1 MLVRLGVVACL
12 FWLHFAYATTLKIIN
27 IVPFGS
33 SSVKILFNQEVKK
46 FKEVSLKNF
55 KSYLELEAILTIPKK
70 HYQFSKQSSI
80 TIAQFSPKLAR
91 VVISH
96 APKMTYEVKIL
107 KDKLYVSIVE
117 KKPLVRHQMAPK
129 PPKHH
134 ALKHPTPKP
143 APKSIKKEAKEKT
156 PIKHAHSKHAHSP
169 LNERSA
175 KKEIPKKEIPKKE
188 ILKKEILKK
197 EILKK
202 EIPKKEI
209 LKKEIPKKEILK
221 KEIPKKEIPKKE
233 ILKKEI
239 LKKEILK
246 KEILKKEIPKKE
258 ILKKEIPK
266 KEILKKEIPKK
277 EIPKK
282 EILKK
287 EIPKKEILK
296 KEILKKE
303 ILKKEIPKKEIL
315 KKEIPKKEAEN
326 ESKNQV
332 FIAEKNDTFIKTKR
346 KKHKKI
352 VLDAGHGGKDC
363 GAMSANLVCEKDIV
377 LEVVKFLHKELKKR
391 GYSVLLTRD
400 KDIYIDLVGRTE
412 LANRKSADLFI
423 SVHANSIPKHST
435 SNAHGIETYFLSTAR
450 SERARKV
457 AEQENKDDVN
467 LMDYFS
473 KSLLLNSLNTQR
485 LIVSNKLAIDVQY
498 GMLQSIRKN
507 YPDVVDG
514 GVREGPFWVL
524 AGALMPSILIEIGY
538 NSHAIESKRIQ
549 SKPYQKILAKGIA
562 DGIDSFFSKND

>member
-27 IVPFGS
+27 IVSFGS
-33 SSVKILFNQEVKK
+33 SSVKISFNQEIKK

-107 KDKLYVSIVE
+107 KDKLYVSIME
-117 KKPLVRHQMAPK
+117 KKPLSRHQMAPK

-143 APKSIKKEAKEKT
+143 TPKSIKKEAKEAKEKT
-156 PIKHAHSKHAHSP
+156 PTKHAHSKHAHPP

-175 KKEIPKKEIPKKE
+175 KKEIPKKE
-188 ILKKEILKK
+188 
-197 EILKK
+197 
-202 EIPKKEI
+202 
-209 LKKEIPKKEILK
+209 
-221 KEIPKKEIPKKE
+221 
-233 ILKKEI
+233 
-239 LKKEILK
+239 
-246 KEILKKEIPKKE
+246 
-258 ILKKEIPK
+258 
-266 KEILKKEIPKK
+266 
-277 EIPKK
+277 
-282 EILKK
+282 
-287 EIPKKEILK
+287 
-296 KEILKKE
+296 
-303 ILKKEIPKKEIL
+303 
-315 KKEIPKKEAEN
+315 AEN
-326 ESKNQV
+326 EDKNQV
-332 FIAEKNDTFIKTKR
+332 FIAEKNDTFIKNKR

-423 SVHANSIPKHST
+423 SVHANSIPKRST

>member
-12 FWLHFAYATTLKIIN
+12 LWLHFAYATTLKITN

-46 FKEVSLKNF
+46 FKEVPLKNF

-70 HYQFSKQSSI
+70 HYQFSKQSFI
-80 TIAQFSPKLAR
+80 TIAQFSPKLVR
-91 VVISH
+91 VVIGY
-96 APKMTYEVKIL
+96 APKMTYEIKIL
-107 KDKLYVSIVE
+107 KNKLYVSIVE
-117 KKPLVRHQMAPK
+117 KKPLIRHQMALK

-134 ALKHPTPKP
+134 APKHQTPKP
-143 APKSIKKEAKEKT
+143 APKPIKKEAKEKT

-175 KKEIPKKEIPKKE
+175 KKEI
-188 ILKKEILKK
+188 
-197 EILKK
+197 
-202 EIPKKEI
+202 
-209 LKKEIPKKEILK
+209 
-221 KEIPKKEIPKKE
+221 
-233 ILKKEI
+233 
-239 LKKEILK
+239 
-246 KEILKKEIPKKE
+246 
-258 ILKKEIPK
+258 
-266 KEILKKEIPKK
+266 
-277 EIPKK
+277 
-282 EILKK
+282 LKK

-296 KEILKKE
+296 KEIL
-303 ILKKEIPKKEIL
+303 
-315 KKEIPKKEAEN
+315 KKEAEN

-400 KDIYIDLVGRTE
+400 KDIYIDLVARTE
-412 LANRKSADLFI
+412 LANKKSADLFI

-473 KSLLLNSLNTQR
+473 KSLFLNSLNTQR

-498 GMLQSIRKN
+498 GMLQSVRKN

>member
-12 FWLHFAYATTLKIIN
+12 FWLHFACATTLKITN

-33 SSVKILFNQEVKK
+33 SSVKMVFNQEIKK
-46 FKEVSLKNF
+46 FKEVPLKNF
-55 KSYLELEAILTIPKK
+55 KSYLELEAVLTIPKK
-70 HYQFSKQSSI
+70 HYQFSKQSFI
-80 TIAQFSPKLAR
+80 TIAQFSPKLVR
-91 VVISH
+91 MVIGY
-96 APKMTYEVKIL
+96 APKMTYEIKIL

-117 KKPLVRHQMAPK
+117 KKSLIRHQMAPK

-134 ALKHPTPKP
+134 ALKHPTPKHT
-143 APKSIKKEAKEKT
+143 PKSIKKEAKEAKEKT
-156 PIKHAHSKHAHSP
+156 PIKHARSKHAHSP

-175 KKEIPKKEIPKKE
+175 
-188 ILKKEILKK
+188 
-197 EILKK
+197 
-202 EIPKKEI
+202 
-209 LKKEIPKKEILK
+209 
-221 KEIPKKEIPKKE
+221 
-233 ILKKEI
+233 
-239 LKKEILK
+239 
-246 KEILKKEIPKKE
+246 
-258 ILKKEIPK
+258 
-266 KEILKKEIPKK
+266 
-277 EIPKK
+277 
-282 EILKK
+282 
-287 EIPKKEILK
+287 
-296 KEILKKE
+296 
-303 ILKKEIPKKEIL
+303 

-400 KDIYIDLVGRTE
+400 KDIYIDLVARTE

-498 GMLQSIRKN
+498 GMLQSVRKN

>member
-1 MLVRLGVVACL
+1 M
-12 FWLHFAYATTLKIIN
+12 HFAYATTLKIIN

-33 SSVKILFNQEVKK
+33 SSVKISFNQEIKK

-70 HYQFSKQSSI
+70 HYQFSKQSFI

-91 VVISH
+91 VVVGY
-96 APKMTYEVKIL
+96 APKMTYEIKIL

-117 KKPLVRHQMAPK
+117 KKPLIRHQMAPK

-143 APKSIKKEAKEKT
+143 TPKSIKKEAKEVKEKT
-156 PIKHAHSKHAHSP
+156 PTKHARSKHAHSQ

-175 KKEIPKKEIPKKE
+175 
-188 ILKKEILKK
+188 
-197 EILKK
+197 
-202 EIPKKEI
+202 
-209 LKKEIPKKEILK
+209 
-221 KEIPKKEIPKKE
+221 
-233 ILKKEI
+233 
-239 LKKEILK
+239 
-246 KEILKKEIPKKE
+246 
-258 ILKKEIPK
+258 
-266 KEILKKEIPKK
+266 
-277 EIPKK
+277 
-282 EILKK
+282 
-287 EIPKKEILK
+287 
-296 KEILKKE
+296 
-303 ILKKEIPKKEIL
+303 

-332 FIAEKNDTFIKTKR
+332 LIAEKNDASIKTKR

-400 KDIYIDLVGRTE
+400 KDIYIDLVARTE
-412 LANRKSADLFI
+412 LANKKSADLFI
-423 SVHANSIPKHST
+423 SVHANSIPKRST

-473 KSLLLNSLNTQR
+473 RSLLLNSLNTQR
-485 LIVSNKLAIDVQY
+485 LIISNKLAIDVQY

>member
-55 KSYLELEAILTIPKK
+55 KSYLELEAVLTIPKK
-70 HYQFSKQSSI
+70 HYQFSKQSFI

-91 VVISH
+91 VVIGY
-96 APKMTYEVKIL
+96 APKMTYEIKVL

-117 KKPLVRHQMAPK
+117 KKPLIRHQIALK
-129 PPKHH
+129 PTKHH
-134 ALKHPTPKP
+134 APKHTTPKP
-143 APKSIKKEAKEKT
+143 TPKSIKKEAKKSKDTKEKT
-156 PIKHAHSKHAHSP
+156 PIKHAHSKHVHSP

-175 KKEIPKKEIPKKE
+175 KKEIPKKE
-188 ILKKEILKK
+188 
-197 EILKK
+197 
-202 EIPKKEI
+202 
-209 LKKEIPKKEILK
+209 
-221 KEIPKKEIPKKE
+221 
-233 ILKKEI
+233 
-239 LKKEILK
+239 
-246 KEILKKEIPKKE
+246 
-258 ILKKEIPK
+258 
-266 KEILKKEIPKK
+266 
-277 EIPKK
+277 
-282 EILKK
+282 
-287 EIPKKEILK
+287 
-296 KEILKKE
+296 
-303 ILKKEIPKKEIL
+303 
-315 KKEIPKKEAEN
+315 AEN
-326 ESKNQV
+326 DNKNPI
-332 FIAEKNDTFIKTKR
+332 FIIEKNDTFIKTKR

-412 LANRKSADLFI
+412 LANKKGADLFI
-423 SVHANSIPKHST
+423 SVHANSIPKRST

-473 KSLLLNSLNTQR
+473 KSLFLNSLNTQR

-498 GMLQSIRKN
+498 GMLQSVRKN

>member
-1 MLVRLGVVACL
+1 M
-12 FWLHFAYATTLKIIN
+12 HFAYATTLKITN

-33 SSVKILFNQEVKK
+33 SSVKIVFNQEVKK
-46 FKEVSLKNF
+46 FKEVPLKNF
-55 KSYLELEAILTIPKK
+55 KSYLELEAVLTIPKK
-70 HYQFSKQSSI
+70 HYQFSKQSFI

-91 VVISH
+91 VVIGY
-96 APKMTYEVKIL
+96 APKMTYEIKIL
-107 KDKLYVSIVE
+107 KDKLYISIVE
-117 KKPLVRHQMAPK
+117 KKPLVRHQMVLK

-143 APKSIKKEAKEKT
+143 TPKPIKKEAKKSKETKEKT
-156 PIKHAHSKHAHSP
+156 LIKHAHSKHAHSP

-175 KKEIPKKEIPKKE
+175 
-188 ILKKEILKK
+188 
-197 EILKK
+197 
-202 EIPKKEI
+202 
-209 LKKEIPKKEILK
+209 
-221 KEIPKKEIPKKE
+221 
-233 ILKKEI
+233 
-239 LKKEILK
+239 
-246 KEILKKEIPKKE
+246 
-258 ILKKEIPK
+258 
-266 KEILKKEIPKK
+266 
-277 EIPKK
+277 
-282 EILKK
+282 
-287 EIPKKEILK
+287 
-296 KEILKKE
+296 
-303 ILKKEIPKKEIL
+303 

-400 KDIYIDLVGRTE
+400 KDIYIDLVARTE
-412 LANRKSADLFI
+412 LANKKSADLFI

-473 KSLLLNSLNTQR
+473 KSLFLNSLNTQR

-498 GMLQSIRKN
+498 GMLQSVRKN

>member
-12 FWLHFAYATTLKIIN
+12 LWLHFACATTLKIIN
-27 IVPFGS
+27 VVPFGS
-33 SSVKILFNQEVKK
+33 SSVKISFNQEIKK

-70 HYQFSKQSSI
+70 HYQFSKQSFI
-80 TIAQFSPKLAR
+80 TIVQFSPKLAR
-91 VVISH
+91 VVIGY

-117 KKPLVRHQMAPK
+117 KKPLTRHQMTPK

-143 APKSIKKEAKEKT
+143 IKKEAKKSQETKEKT
-156 PIKHAHSKHAHSP
+156 PTKHARSKHAHSP

-175 KKEIPKKEIPKKE
+175 
-188 ILKKEILKK
+188 
-197 EILKK
+197 
-202 EIPKKEI
+202 
-209 LKKEIPKKEILK
+209 
-221 KEIPKKEIPKKE
+221 KKE

-246 KEILKKEIPKKE
+246 KEILKKEI
-258 ILKKEIPK
+258 L
-266 KEILKKEIPKK
+266 
-277 EIPKK
+277 
-282 EILKK
+282 
-287 EIPKKEILK
+287 
-296 KEILKKE
+296 
-303 ILKKEIPKKEIL
+303 
-315 KKEIPKKEAEN
+315 KKEAEN
-326 ESKNQV
+326 EGKNQV
-332 FIAEKNDTFIKTKR
+332 FITEKNDAFIKTKH

-400 KDIYIDLVGRTE
+400 KDIYIDLVARTE

-473 KSLLLNSLNTQR
+473 KSLFLNSLNTQR
-485 LIVSNKLAIDVQY
+485 LIISNKLAIDVQY
-498 GMLQSIRKN
+498 GMLQSVRKN

>member
-1 MLVRLGVVACL
+1 M
-12 FWLHFAYATTLKIIN
+12 HFAYATTLKIIN

-33 SSVKILFNQEVKK
+33 SSVKISFNQEIKK

-80 TIAQFSPKLAR
+80 TIVQFSPKLVR

-117 KKPLVRHQMAPK
+117 KNPLTRHQMAPK

-143 APKSIKKEAKEKT
+143 APKSIKKEAKEIKEKT
-156 PIKHAHSKHAHSP
+156 LTKHAHSKHTHSQ

-175 KKEIPKKEIPKKE
+175 KKEIPKKE
-188 ILKKEILKK
+188 
-197 EILKK
+197 
-202 EIPKKEI
+202 
-209 LKKEIPKKEILK
+209 
-221 KEIPKKEIPKKE
+221 
-233 ILKKEI
+233 
-239 LKKEILK
+239 
-246 KEILKKEIPKKE
+246 
-258 ILKKEIPK
+258 
-266 KEILKKEIPKK
+266 
-277 EIPKK
+277 
-282 EILKK
+282 
-287 EIPKKEILK
+287 
-296 KEILKKE
+296 
-303 ILKKEIPKKEIL
+303 
-315 KKEIPKKEAEN
+315 AEN
-326 ESKNQV
+326 EGKNQV

-400 KDIYIDLVGRTE
+400 KDIYIDLVARTE
-412 LANRKSADLFI
+412 LANKKSADLFI
-423 SVHANSIPKHST
+423 SVHANSVPKRST

-457 AEQENKDDVN
+457 AEQENKDNVN

>member
-1 MLVRLGVVACL
+1 MLVRLGVIACL

-33 SSVKILFNQEVKK
+33 SSVKISFNQEIKK

-80 TIAQFSPKLAR
+80 TIVQFSPKLAR

-117 KKPLVRHQMAPK
+117 KKPLSRHQMAPK
-129 PPKHH
+129 PPKHRT
-134 ALKHPTPKP
+134 LKHPTPKP

-156 PIKHAHSKHAHSP
+156 PTKHVHSKHTHSQ

-188 ILKKEILKK
+188 I
-197 EILKK
+197 
-202 EIPKKEI
+202 P
-209 LKKEIPKKEILK
+209 K

-233 ILKKEI
+233 I
-239 LKKEILK
+239 
-246 KEILKKEIPKKE
+246 P
-258 ILKKEIPK
+258 
-266 KEILKKEIPKK
+266 
-277 EIPKK
+277 
-282 EILKK
+282 
-287 EIPKKEILK
+287 
-296 KEILKKE
+296 
-303 ILKKEIPKKEIL
+303 

-332 FIAEKNDTFIKTKR
+332 FIAEKNDTFIKNKH

-400 KDIYIDLVGRTE
+400 KDIYIDLVARTE
-412 LANRKSADLFI
+412 LANKKSADLFI
-423 SVHANSIPKHST
+423 SVHANSIPKRST

-457 AEQENKDDVN
+457 AEQENKDNVN

-538 NSHAIESKRIQ
+538 NSHVIESKRIQ

>member
-33 SSVKILFNQEVKK
+33 SSVKMVFNQEVKK
-46 FKEVSLKNF
+46 FKEVPLKNF

-96 APKMTYEVKIL
+96 APKMTYEIKIL
-107 KDKLYVSIVE
+107 KDKLYVSVVE
-117 KKPLVRHQMAPK
+117 KKPLVRHQRAPK

-143 APKSIKKEAKEKT
+143 APKSIKKETKETKEKT
-156 PIKHAHSKHAHSP
+156 PIKHAHSKHAHFP

-175 KKEIPKKEIPKKE
+175 
-188 ILKKEILKK
+188 
-197 EILKK
+197 
-202 EIPKKEI
+202 
-209 LKKEIPKKEILK
+209 
-221 KEIPKKEIPKKE
+221 KKEIPKKE

-246 KEILKKEIPKKE
+246 KEILKKEI
-258 ILKKEIPK
+258 
-266 KEILKKEIPKK
+266 
-277 EIPKK
+277 
-282 EILKK
+282 
-287 EIPKKEILK
+287 LK

-303 ILKKEIPKKEIL
+303 IL
-315 KKEIPKKEAEN
+315 KKEAEN

-391 GYSVLLTRD
+391 DYSVLLTRD
-400 KDIYIDLVGRTE
+400 KDVYIDLVARTE
-412 LANRKSADLFI
+412 LANKKGADLFI

>member
-12 FWLHFAYATTLKIIN
+12 FWLHYAYATTLKITN

-33 SSVKILFNQEVKK
+33 SSVKMVFNQEVKK

-70 HYQFSKQSSI
+70 HYQFSKQSFI

-91 VVISH
+91 VVIGY
-96 APKMTYEVKIL
+96 APKMTYEIKIL
-107 KDKLYVSIVE
+107 KNKLYVSIVE
-117 KKPLVRHQMAPK
+117 KKPLIRHQITPK
-129 PPKHH
+129 PPKHD
-134 ALKHPTPKP
+134 ALKHTTPKP
-143 APKSIKKEAKEKT
+143 APKPIKKETKEVKEKT
-156 PIKHAHSKHAHSP
+156 PTKHAHSKHAHSP

-175 KKEIPKKEIPKKE
+175 KKEIPKKE
-188 ILKKEILKK
+188 
-197 EILKK
+197 
-202 EIPKKEI
+202 
-209 LKKEIPKKEILK
+209 
-221 KEIPKKEIPKKE
+221 
-233 ILKKEI
+233 
-239 LKKEILK
+239 
-246 KEILKKEIPKKE
+246 
-258 ILKKEIPK
+258 
-266 KEILKKEIPKK
+266 
-277 EIPKK
+277 
-282 EILKK
+282 
-287 EIPKKEILK
+287 
-296 KEILKKE
+296 
-303 ILKKEIPKKEIL
+303 
-315 KKEIPKKEAEN
+315 AEN
-326 ESKNQV
+326 ESKNQI
-332 FIAEKNDTFIKTKR
+332 FIAEKNDTWIKTKR

-400 KDIYIDLVGRTE
+400 KDIYIDLVARTE
-412 LANRKSADLFI
+412 LANKKGADLFI
-423 SVHANSIPKHST
+423 SVHANSIPKRST

-473 KSLLLNSLNTQR
+473 KSLFLNSLNTQR

-498 GMLQSIRKN
+498 GMLQSVRKN

>member
-12 FWLHFAYATTLKIIN
+12 FWLHYAYATTLKITN

-33 SSVKILFNQEVKK
+33 SSVKMVFNQEIKK
-46 FKEVSLKNF
+46 FKEVPLKNF

-70 HYQFSKQSSI
+70 HYQFSKQSFI

-91 VVISH
+91 VVIGY

-107 KDKLYVSIVE
+107 KDKLYISIVE
-117 KKPLVRHQMAPK
+117 KKPLARHQITPK

-134 ALKHPTPKP
+134 ALKHQVPKPTPKP
-143 APKSIKKEAKEKT
+143 IKKEAKEKT
-156 PIKHAHSKHAHSP
+156 TKHAHSKHAHSP

-175 KKEIPKKEIPKKE
+175 KKEIPKKE
-188 ILKKEILKK
+188 
-197 EILKK
+197 
-202 EIPKKEI
+202 
-209 LKKEIPKKEILK
+209 
-221 KEIPKKEIPKKE
+221 
-233 ILKKEI
+233 
-239 LKKEILK
+239 
-246 KEILKKEIPKKE
+246 
-258 ILKKEIPK
+258 
-266 KEILKKEIPKK
+266 
-277 EIPKK
+277 
-282 EILKK
+282 
-287 EIPKKEILK
+287 
-296 KEILKKE
+296 
-303 ILKKEIPKKEIL
+303 
-315 KKEIPKKEAEN
+315 AEN
-326 ESKNQV
+326 ESKNQI
-332 FIAEKNDTFIKTKR
+332 FIAEKNDTWIKTKR

-400 KDIYIDLVGRTE
+400 KDIYIDLVARTE
-412 LANRKSADLFI
+412 LANKKGADLFI
-423 SVHANSIPKHST
+423 SVHANSIPKRST

-473 KSLLLNSLNTQR
+473 KSLFLNSLNTQR

-498 GMLQSIRKN
+498 GMLQSVRKN

>member
-12 FWLHFAYATTLKIIN
+12 FWLHFACATTLKIIN

-107 KDKLYVSIVE
+107 KDKLYVSVVE

-143 APKSIKKEAKEKT
+143 TPKSIKKEAKEAKEKT
-156 PIKHAHSKHAHSP
+156 LIKHAHSKHAHPP

-175 KKEIPKKEIPKKE
+175 KKEIPKKE
-188 ILKKEILKK
+188 
-197 EILKK
+197 
-202 EIPKKEI
+202 
-209 LKKEIPKKEILK
+209 
-221 KEIPKKEIPKKE
+221 
-233 ILKKEI
+233 
-239 LKKEILK
+239 
-246 KEILKKEIPKKE
+246 
-258 ILKKEIPK
+258 
-266 KEILKKEIPKK
+266 
-277 EIPKK
+277 
-282 EILKK
+282 
-287 EIPKKEILK
+287 
-296 KEILKKE
+296 
-303 ILKKEIPKKEIL
+303 
-315 KKEIPKKEAEN
+315 AEN
-326 ESKNQV
+326 EGKNQV
-332 FIAEKNDTFIKTKR
+332 FIAEKNDTLIKTKR

>member
-1 MLVRLGVVACL
+1 MLVRLGVVACFL
-12 FWLHFAYATTLKIIN
+12 WLHYAYATTLKIIN

-33 SSVKILFNQEVKK
+33 GSVKIIFNQEVKK

-55 KSYLELEAILTIPKK
+55 KSYLELEAVLTIPKK
-70 HYQFSKQSSI
+70 HYQFSHQSFI
-80 TIAQFSPKLAR
+80 TIAQFSPNLAR
-91 VVISH
+91 VVIGYTS
-96 APKMTYEVKIL
+96 KMTYEVKTL

-117 KKPLVRHQMAPK
+117 KKPLVGHQTTPK
-129 PPKHH
+129 PPKHT
-134 ALKHPTPKP
+134 AIKPTPKVV
-143 APKSIKKEAKEKT
+143 KKETKETKKTKEIKEAKGKT
-156 PIKHAHSKHAHSP
+156 PHKHARSKHVHPP
-169 LNERSA
+169 LNEKSA

-188 ILKKEILKK
+188 I
-197 EILKK
+197 
-202 EIPKKEI
+202 
-209 LKKEIPKKEILK
+209 
-221 KEIPKKEIPKKE
+221 PKKEIPKKE
-233 ILKKEI
+233 I
-239 LKKEILK
+239 
-246 KEILKKEIPKKE
+246 
-258 ILKKEIPK
+258 
-266 KEILKKEIPKK
+266 
-277 EIPKK
+277 
-282 EILKK
+282 
-287 EIPKKEILK
+287 
-296 KEILKKE
+296 
-303 ILKKEIPKKEIL
+303 
-315 KKEIPKKEAEN
+315 EN
-326 ESKNQV
+326 ENKNQV
-332 FIAEKNDTFIKTKR
+332 FIEQNNDAWIKTKR

-377 LEVVKFLHKELKKR
+377 LEVVKCLHKELKKR

-400 KDIYIDLVGRTE
+400 KDIYIDLVARTE
-412 LANRKSADLFI
+412 LANKKSADLFI

-473 KSLLLNSLNTQR
+473 KGLLLNSLNTQR

-498 GMLQSIRKN
+498 GMLQNIRKN

>member
-12 FWLHFAYATTLKIIN
+12 FWLHFAYATTLKITN

-33 SSVKILFNQEVKK
+33 SSVKILFNQEIKK
-46 FKEVSLKNF
+46 FKEVPLKNF
-55 KSYLELEAILTIPKK
+55 KSYLELEAVLTIPKK

-80 TIAQFSPKLAR
+80 TIVQFSPKLAR

-96 APKMTYEVKIL
+96 APKMTYEIKIL
-107 KDKLYVSIVE
+107 KNKLYVSIVE
-117 KKPLVRHQMAPK
+117 KKPLIRHQMVLK

-134 ALKHPTPKP
+134 ALKHTTPKP
-143 APKSIKKEAKEKT
+143 TPKSIKKEAKEKT
-156 PIKHAHSKHAHSP
+156 PIKHAHSKHAHPP
-169 LNERSA
+169 LNERNA
-175 KKEIPKKEIPKKE
+175 KKEI
-188 ILKKEILKK
+188 L
-197 EILKK
+197 
-202 EIPKKEI
+202 
-209 LKKEIPKKEILK
+209 
-221 KEIPKKEIPKKE
+221 
-233 ILKKEI
+233 
-239 LKKEILK
+239 
-246 KEILKKEIPKKE
+246 
-258 ILKKEIPK
+258 
-266 KEILKKEIPKK
+266 
-277 EIPKK
+277 
-282 EILKK
+282 
-287 EIPKKEILK
+287 
-296 KEILKKE
+296 
-303 ILKKEIPKKEIL
+303 
-315 KKEIPKKEAEN
+315 KKEAEN

-412 LANRKSADLFI
+412 LANKKSADLFI

-498 GMLQSIRKN
+498 GMLQSVRKN

-549 SKPYQKILAKGIA
+549 SKSYQKILAKGIA

>member
-12 FWLHFAYATTLKIIN
+12 FWLHFAYATTLKITN

-33 SSVKILFNQEVKK
+33 SSVKILFNQEIKK
-46 FKEVSLKNF
+46 FKEVPLKNF
-55 KSYLELEAILTIPKK
+55 KSYLELEAVLTIPKK
-70 HYQFSKQSSI
+70 HYQFSKQSFI

-91 VVISH
+91 VVIGY
-96 APKMTYEVKIL
+96 APKMTYEIKIL

-117 KKPLVRHQMAPK
+117 KKPLIRHQMVPK
-129 PPKHH
+129 PFKHH
-134 ALKHPTPKP
+134 ALKHTTPKPTPKP
-143 APKSIKKEAKEKT
+143 IKKEAKKSKDTKEKT
-156 PIKHAHSKHAHSP
+156 PTKHAHSKHAHSQ

-175 KKEIPKKEIPKKE
+175 KKEIP
-188 ILKKEILKK
+188 
-197 EILKK
+197 
-202 EIPKKEI
+202 
-209 LKKEIPKKEILK
+209 
-221 KEIPKKEIPKKE
+221 
-233 ILKKEI
+233 
-239 LKKEILK
+239 
-246 KEILKKEIPKKE
+246 
-258 ILKKEIPK
+258 
-266 KEILKKEIPKK
+266 
-277 EIPKK
+277 
-282 EILKK
+282 
-287 EIPKKEILK
+287 
-296 KEILKKE
+296 
-303 ILKKEIPKKEIL
+303 

-400 KDIYIDLVGRTE
+400 KDIYIDLVARTE

>member
-33 SSVKILFNQEVKK
+33 SSVKISFNQEIKK

-91 VVISH
+91 VVISY
-96 APKMTYEVKIL
+96 APKMTYEIKIL

-117 KKPLVRHQMAPK
+117 KKPLIRHQMAPK
-129 PPKHH
+129 PPKHRT
-134 ALKHPTPKP
+134 LKHQTPKP
-143 APKSIKKEAKEKT
+143 TPKSIKKEAKEIKEVKEKT
-156 PIKHAHSKHAHSP
+156 PTKHARSKHTHSQ

-188 ILKKEILKK
+188 I
-197 EILKK
+197 
-202 EIPKKEI
+202 P
-209 LKKEIPKKEILK
+209 
-221 KEIPKKEIPKKE
+221 
-233 ILKKEI
+233 
-239 LKKEILK
+239 
-246 KEILKKEIPKKE
+246 
-258 ILKKEIPK
+258 
-266 KEILKKEIPKK
+266 
-277 EIPKK
+277 
-282 EILKK
+282 
-287 EIPKKEILK
+287 
-296 KEILKKE
+296 
-303 ILKKEIPKKEIL
+303 

-332 FIAEKNDTFIKTKR
+332 FIAEKNDASIKNKR

-412 LANRKSADLFI
+412 LANKKSADLFI
-423 SVHANSIPKHST
+423 SVHANSIPKRST

-498 GMLQSIRKN
+498 GMLQSVRKN

>member
-33 SSVKILFNQEVKK
+33 SSVKISFNQEIKK

-70 HYQFSKQSSI
+70 HYQFSKQSFI

-117 KKPLVRHQMAPK
+117 KKPLTRHQMAPKHQVLK

-134 ALKHPTPKP
+134 ALKHQVLKP
-143 APKSIKKEAKEKT
+143 AHKSIKKEAKEVKEKT
-156 PIKHAHSKHAHSP
+156 PTKHAHSKHTHSQW
-169 LNERSA
+169 NERSA
-175 KKEIPKKEIPKKE
+175 
-188 ILKKEILKK
+188 
-197 EILKK
+197 
-202 EIPKKEI
+202 
-209 LKKEIPKKEILK
+209 
-221 KEIPKKEIPKKE
+221 
-233 ILKKEI
+233 
-239 LKKEILK
+239 
-246 KEILKKEIPKKE
+246 
-258 ILKKEIPK
+258 
-266 KEILKKEIPKK
+266 
-277 EIPKK
+277 
-282 EILKK
+282 
-287 EIPKKEILK
+287 
-296 KEILKKE
+296 
-303 ILKKEIPKKEIL
+303 

-332 FIAEKNDTFIKTKR
+332 FIAEKNDAFIKTKR

-363 GAMSANLVCEKDIV
+363 GAISANLVCEKDIV

-400 KDIYIDLVGRTE
+400 KDIYIDLVARTE
-412 LANRKSADLFI
+412 LANKKSADLFI
-423 SVHANSIPKHST
+423 SVHANSIPKRST

-498 GMLQSIRKN
+498 GMLQSVRKN

>member
-33 SSVKILFNQEVKK
+33 SSVKISFNQEIKK

-117 KKPLVRHQMAPK
+117 KKPLAKHQMAPK

-143 APKSIKKEAKEKT
+143 APKSIKKEAKDAKEKT
-156 PIKHAHSKHAHSP
+156 PTKHARSKHTHSQ

-175 KKEIPKKEIPKKE
+175 
-188 ILKKEILKK
+188 
-197 EILKK
+197 
-202 EIPKKEI
+202 
-209 LKKEIPKKEILK
+209 
-221 KEIPKKEIPKKE
+221 
-233 ILKKEI
+233 
-239 LKKEILK
+239 
-246 KEILKKEIPKKE
+246 
-258 ILKKEIPK
+258 
-266 KEILKKEIPKK
+266 
-277 EIPKK
+277 
-282 EILKK
+282 
-287 EIPKKEILK
+287 
-296 KEILKKE
+296 
-303 ILKKEIPKKEIL
+303 

-332 FIAEKNDTFIKTKR
+332 FIAEKNDASIKTKR

-400 KDIYIDLVGRTE
+400 KDIYIDLVARTE
-412 LANRKSADLFI
+412 LANKKSADLFI
-423 SVHANSIPKHST
+423 SVHANSIPKRST

-457 AEQENKDDVN
+457 AEQENKDNVN

>member
-33 SSVKILFNQEVKK
+33 SSVKISFNQEIKK

-117 KKPLVRHQMAPK
+117 KKPLTRHQMAPK
-129 PPKHH
+129 PPKHRT
-134 ALKHPTPKP
+134 LKHPTPKP
-143 APKSIKKEAKEKT
+143 APKSIKKEAKEVKEKT
-156 PIKHAHSKHAHSP
+156 PTKHARSKHTHSQW
-169 LNERSA
+169 NERSA
-175 KKEIPKKEIPKKE
+175 
-188 ILKKEILKK
+188 
-197 EILKK
+197 
-202 EIPKKEI
+202 
-209 LKKEIPKKEILK
+209 
-221 KEIPKKEIPKKE
+221 
-233 ILKKEI
+233 
-239 LKKEILK
+239 
-246 KEILKKEIPKKE
+246 
-258 ILKKEIPK
+258 
-266 KEILKKEIPKK
+266 
-277 EIPKK
+277 
-282 EILKK
+282 
-287 EIPKKEILK
+287 
-296 KEILKKE
+296 
-303 ILKKEIPKKEIL
+303 

-400 KDIYIDLVGRTE
+400 KDIYIDLVARTE
-412 LANRKSADLFI
+412 LANKKSADLFI
-423 SVHANSIPKHST
+423 SVHANSIPKRST

-457 AEQENKDDVN
+457 AEQENKDNVN

>member
-1 MLVRLGVVACL
+1 M
-12 FWLHFAYATTLKIIN
+12 HFAYATTLKIIN

-33 SSVKILFNQEVKK
+33 SSVKISFNQEIKK

-70 HYQFSKQSSI
+70 HYQFSKQLSI

-117 KKPLVRHQMAPK
+117 KKLLTRHQMAPK
-129 PPKHH
+129 PPKHRT
-134 ALKHPTPKP
+134 LKHPTPKP
-143 APKSIKKEAKEKT
+143 APKSIKKEAKEIKEKT
-156 PIKHAHSKHAHSP
+156 PTKHARSKHTHSQ

-175 KKEIPKKEIPKKE
+175 
-188 ILKKEILKK
+188 
-197 EILKK
+197 
-202 EIPKKEI
+202 
-209 LKKEIPKKEILK
+209 
-221 KEIPKKEIPKKE
+221 
-233 ILKKEI
+233 
-239 LKKEILK
+239 
-246 KEILKKEIPKKE
+246 
-258 ILKKEIPK
+258 
-266 KEILKKEIPKK
+266 
-277 EIPKK
+277 
-282 EILKK
+282 
-287 EIPKKEILK
+287 
-296 KEILKKE
+296 
-303 ILKKEIPKKEIL
+303 

-332 FIAEKNDTFIKTKR
+332 FIAEKNDAFIKNKR

-400 KDIYIDLVGRTE
+400 KDIYIDLVARTE
-412 LANRKSADLFI
+412 LANKKSADLFI
-423 SVHANSIPKHST
+423 SVHANSIPKRST

-457 AEQENKDDVN
+457 AEQENKDNVN

-538 NSHAIESKRIQ
+538 NSHAMESKRIQ

>member
-1 MLVRLGVVACL
+1 M
-12 FWLHFAYATTLKIIN
+12 HFAYATTLKIIN

-33 SSVKILFNQEVKK
+33 SSVKISFNQEIKK

-70 HYQFSKQSSI
+70 HYQFSKQSFI

-117 KKPLVRHQMAPK
+117 KKPLTSHQMAPK

-143 APKSIKKEAKEKT
+143 APKSIKKEAKEVKEKT
-156 PIKHAHSKHAHSP
+156 PTKHARSKHAHSQW
-169 LNERSA
+169 NERST

-188 ILKKEILKK
+188 I
-197 EILKK
+197 
-202 EIPKKEI
+202 P
-209 LKKEIPKKEILK
+209 K

-233 ILKKEI
+233 I
-239 LKKEILK
+239 
-246 KEILKKEIPKKE
+246 P
-258 ILKKEIPK
+258 
-266 KEILKKEIPKK
+266 
-277 EIPKK
+277 
-282 EILKK
+282 
-287 EIPKKEILK
+287 
-296 KEILKKE
+296 
-303 ILKKEIPKKEIL
+303 

-400 KDIYIDLVGRTE
+400 KDIYIDLVARTE
-412 LANRKSADLFI
+412 LANKKSADLFI
-423 SVHANSIPKHST
+423 SVHANSIPKRST

-457 AEQENKDDVN
+457 AEQENKDNVN

>member
-1 MLVRLGVVACL
+1 M
-12 FWLHFAYATTLKIIN
+12 HFAYATTLKITN

-33 SSVKILFNQEVKK
+33 SSVKISFNQEIKK

-80 TIAQFSPKLAR
+80 TIAQFSPKLVR

-117 KKPLVRHQMAPK
+117 KKPLTRHQMVPK
-129 PPKHH
+129 PPKHRT
-134 ALKHPTPKP
+134 LKHPTPKP
-143 APKSIKKEAKEKT
+143 APKSIKKEAKEAKEKT
-156 PIKHAHSKHAHSP
+156 PTKHAHSKHAHSQ

-175 KKEIPKKEIPKKE
+175 
-188 ILKKEILKK
+188 
-197 EILKK
+197 
-202 EIPKKEI
+202 
-209 LKKEIPKKEILK
+209 
-221 KEIPKKEIPKKE
+221 
-233 ILKKEI
+233 
-239 LKKEILK
+239 
-246 KEILKKEIPKKE
+246 
-258 ILKKEIPK
+258 
-266 KEILKKEIPKK
+266 
-277 EIPKK
+277 
-282 EILKK
+282 
-287 EIPKKEILK
+287 
-296 KEILKKE
+296 
-303 ILKKEIPKKEIL
+303 

-400 KDIYIDLVGRTE
+400 KDIYIDLVARTE
-412 LANRKSADLFI
+412 LANKKSADLFI
-423 SVHANSIPKHST
+423 SVHANSIPKRST

-457 AEQENKDDVN
+457 AEQENKDNVN

-498 GMLQSIRKN
+498 GMLQSVRKN

>member
-12 FWLHFAYATTLKIIN
+12 LWLHFAYATTLKITN

-33 SSVKILFNQEVKK
+33 SSVKIVFNQEIKK

-70 HYQFSKQSSI
+70 HYQFSKQSFI

-91 VVISH
+91 VVIGY
-96 APKMTYEVKIL
+96 APKMTYEIKVL

-117 KKPLVRHQMAPK
+117 KKPLIRHQMALK

-134 ALKHPTPKP
+134 ALKHQTPKP
-143 APKSIKKEAKEKT
+143 APKSIKKKAKEAKEKT

-188 ILKKEILKK
+188 I
-197 EILKK
+197 
-202 EIPKKEI
+202 P
-209 LKKEIPKKEILK
+209 K
-221 KEIPKKEIPKKE
+221 KEIPKKEIP
-233 ILKKEI
+233 
-239 LKKEILK
+239 
-246 KEILKKEIPKKE
+246 
-258 ILKKEIPK
+258 
-266 KEILKKEIPKK
+266 
-277 EIPKK
+277 
-282 EILKK
+282 
-287 EIPKKEILK
+287 
-296 KEILKKE
+296 
-303 ILKKEIPKKEIL
+303 

-400 KDIYIDLVGRTE
+400 KDIYIDLVARTE
-412 LANRKSADLFI
+412 LANKKSADLFI

-498 GMLQSIRKN
+498 GMLQSVRKN

>member
-12 FWLHFAYATTLKIIN
+12 FWLHFACATTLKIIN

-33 SSVKILFNQEVKK
+33 SSVKISFNQEIKK

-70 HYQFSKQSSI
+70 HYQFSKQSFI

-117 KKPLVRHQMAPK
+117 KKPLTRHQMAPK
-129 PPKHH
+129 PPKHRM
-134 ALKHPTPKP
+134 LKHQTPKP

-156 PIKHAHSKHAHSP
+156 PTKHARSKHAHSQ

-175 KKEIPKKEIPKKE
+175 KKEIPKKES
-188 ILKKEILKK
+188 
-197 EILKK
+197 
-202 EIPKKEI
+202 
-209 LKKEIPKKEILK
+209 
-221 KEIPKKEIPKKE
+221 
-233 ILKKEI
+233 
-239 LKKEILK
+239 
-246 KEILKKEIPKKE
+246 
-258 ILKKEIPK
+258 
-266 KEILKKEIPKK
+266 
-277 EIPKK
+277 
-282 EILKK
+282 
-287 EIPKKEILK
+287 
-296 KEILKKE
+296 
-303 ILKKEIPKKEIL
+303 
-315 KKEIPKKEAEN
+315 EN

-332 FIAEKNDTFIKTKR
+332 FIVEKNDVFIKTKR

-400 KDIYIDLVGRTE
+400 KDIYIDLVARTE
-412 LANRKSADLFI
+412 LANKKSADLFI
-423 SVHANSIPKHST
+423 SVHANSIPKRST

-457 AEQENKDDVN
+457 AEQENKDNVN

>member
-12 FWLHFAYATTLKIIN
+12 FWLHFAYATTLKITN

-33 SSVKILFNQEVKK
+33 SSVKMVFNQEIKK
-46 FKEVSLKNF
+46 FKEVPLKNF
-55 KSYLELEAILTIPKK
+55 KSYLELEAVLTIPKK
-70 HYQFSKQSSI
+70 HYQFSKQSFI
-80 TIAQFSPKLAR
+80 TIAQFSPKLVR
-91 VVISH
+91 VVIGY

-107 KDKLYVSIVE
+107 KNKLYVSIVE
-117 KKPLVRHQMAPK
+117 KKPLIRHQMTPK

-143 APKSIKKEAKEKT
+143 APKPIKKEAKEKT
-156 PIKHAHSKHAHSP
+156 PTKHAHSP

-175 KKEIPKKEIPKKE
+175 
-188 ILKKEILKK
+188 
-197 EILKK
+197 
-202 EIPKKEI
+202 
-209 LKKEIPKKEILK
+209 
-221 KEIPKKEIPKKE
+221 
-233 ILKKEI
+233 
-239 LKKEILK
+239 
-246 KEILKKEIPKKE
+246 
-258 ILKKEIPK
+258 
-266 KEILKKEIPKK
+266 
-277 EIPKK
+277 
-282 EILKK
+282 
-287 EIPKKEILK
+287 
-296 KEILKKE
+296 
-303 ILKKEIPKKEIL
+303 

-400 KDIYIDLVGRTE
+400 KDIYIDLVARTE
-412 LANRKSADLFI
+412 LANKKSADLFI

-473 KSLLLNSLNTQR
+473 KSLFLNSLNTQR

-498 GMLQSIRKN
+498 GMLQSVRKN

>member
-1 MLVRLGVVACL
+1 MLVRLGVIACL

-33 SSVKILFNQEVKK
+33 SSVKISFNQEIKK

-117 KKPLVRHQMAPK
+117 KKPLTSHQMAPK

-143 APKSIKKEAKEKT
+143 APKSIKKEAKEIKEKT
-156 PIKHAHSKHAHSP
+156 PTKHARSKHTHSQ

-175 KKEIPKKEIPKKE
+175 KKEIPKKEIP
-188 ILKKEILKK
+188 
-197 EILKK
+197 
-202 EIPKKEI
+202 
-209 LKKEIPKKEILK
+209 
-221 KEIPKKEIPKKE
+221 
-233 ILKKEI
+233 
-239 LKKEILK
+239 
-246 KEILKKEIPKKE
+246 
-258 ILKKEIPK
+258 
-266 KEILKKEIPKK
+266 
-277 EIPKK
+277 
-282 EILKK
+282 
-287 EIPKKEILK
+287 
-296 KEILKKE
+296 
-303 ILKKEIPKKEIL
+303 

-332 FIAEKNDTFIKTKR
+332 FIAEKNDTFIKNKR

-400 KDIYIDLVGRTE
+400 KDIYIDLVARTE
-412 LANRKSADLFI
+412 LANKKSADLFI
-423 SVHANSIPKHST
+423 SVHANSIPKRST

-457 AEQENKDDVN
+457 AEQENKDNVN

>member
-12 FWLHFAYATTLKIIN
+12 FWLHYAYATTLKITN

-33 SSVKILFNQEVKK
+33 SSVRISFNQEIKK

-70 HYQFSKQSSI
+70 HYQFSKQSFI

-91 VVISH
+91 VVIGY

-117 KKPLVRHQMAPK
+117 KKPLARHQMT
-129 PPKHH
+129 PKHH
-134 ALKHPTPKP
+134 ALKHQVPKPTPKP
-143 APKSIKKEAKEKT
+143 IKKEAKEKT
-156 PIKHAHSKHAHSP
+156 TKHAHSKHAHSP
-169 LNERSA
+169 LNERNA
-175 KKEIPKKEIPKKE
+175 
-188 ILKKEILKK
+188 
-197 EILKK
+197 
-202 EIPKKEI
+202 
-209 LKKEIPKKEILK
+209 
-221 KEIPKKEIPKKE
+221 
-233 ILKKEI
+233 
-239 LKKEILK
+239 
-246 KEILKKEIPKKE
+246 
-258 ILKKEIPK
+258 
-266 KEILKKEIPKK
+266 
-277 EIPKK
+277 
-282 EILKK
+282 
-287 EIPKKEILK
+287 
-296 KEILKKE
+296 
-303 ILKKEIPKKEIL
+303 

-326 ESKNQV
+326 ESKNQI
-332 FIAEKNDTFIKTKR
+332 FIAEKNDTWIKTKR

-400 KDIYIDLVGRTE
+400 KDIYIDLVARTE
-412 LANRKSADLFI
+412 LANKKSADLFI
-423 SVHANSIPKHST
+423 SVHANSIPKRST

-473 KSLLLNSLNTQR
+473 KSLFLNSLNTQR

-498 GMLQSIRKN
+498 GMLQSVRKN

>member
-12 FWLHFAYATTLKIIN
+12 LWLHFAYATTLKITN

-33 SSVKILFNQEVKK
+33 SSVKILFNQEIKK
-46 FKEVSLKNF
+46 FKEVPLKNF
-55 KSYLELEAILTIPKK
+55 KSYLELEAVLTIPKK
-70 HYQFSKQSSI
+70 HYQFSKQSFI

-91 VVISH
+91 VVIGY
-96 APKMTYEVKIL
+96 APKMTYEIKIL
-107 KDKLYVSIVE
+107 KDKFYVSIVE
-117 KKPLVRHQMAPK
+117 KKPLIRHQMVLK

-134 ALKHPTPKP
+134 ALKHTMPKPTPKP
-143 APKSIKKEAKEKT
+143 IKKEAKKSKETKEKT
-156 PIKHAHSKHAHSP
+156 PIKHARSKHAHSP
-169 LNERSA
+169 LNERNA
-175 KKEIPKKEIPKKE
+175 KKE
-188 ILKKEILKK
+188 ILKKE
-197 EILKK
+197 
-202 EIPKKEI
+202 
-209 LKKEIPKKEILK
+209 
-221 KEIPKKEIPKKE
+221 
-233 ILKKEI
+233 
-239 LKKEILK
+239 
-246 KEILKKEIPKKE
+246 
-258 ILKKEIPK
+258 
-266 KEILKKEIPKK
+266 
-277 EIPKK
+277 
-282 EILKK
+282 
-287 EIPKKEILK
+287 
-296 KEILKKE
+296 
-303 ILKKEIPKKEIL
+303 
-315 KKEIPKKEAEN
+315 AEN
-326 ESKNQV
+326 EGKNQV
-332 FIAEKNDTFIKTKR
+332 FIAEKNDAFIKTNR

-400 KDIYIDLVGRTE
+400 KDIYIDLVARTE
-412 LANRKSADLFI
+412 LANKKSADLFI

-498 GMLQSIRKN
+498 GMLQSVRKN

>member
-12 FWLHFAYATTLKIIN
+12 LWLHFACATTLKIIN

-33 SSVKILFNQEVKK
+33 SSVKVVFNQEIKK
-46 FKEVSLKNF
+46 FKEVPLKNF
-55 KSYLELEAILTIPKK
+55 KSYLELEAVLTIPKK

-91 VVISH
+91 VVIGY
-96 APKMTYEVKIL
+96 APKMTYEIKVL

-117 KKPLVRHQMAPK
+117 KKPLIRHQMVLK

-134 ALKHPTPKP
+134 ALKHTTPKPTPKP
-143 APKSIKKEAKEKT
+143 IKKEAKKSKETKGKT
-156 PIKHAHSKHAHSP
+156 PTKHARSKHAHSP

-175 KKEIPKKEIPKKE
+175 
-188 ILKKEILKK
+188 
-197 EILKK
+197 
-202 EIPKKEI
+202 
-209 LKKEIPKKEILK
+209 
-221 KEIPKKEIPKKE
+221 
-233 ILKKEI
+233 
-239 LKKEILK
+239 
-246 KEILKKEIPKKE
+246 
-258 ILKKEIPK
+258 
-266 KEILKKEIPKK
+266 
-277 EIPKK
+277 
-282 EILKK
+282 
-287 EIPKKEILK
+287 
-296 KEILKKE
+296 
-303 ILKKEIPKKEIL
+303 

-412 LANRKSADLFI
+412 LANKKSADLFI

-498 GMLQSIRKN
+498 GMLQSVRKN

>member
-12 FWLHFAYATTLKIIN
+12 FWLHFAYATTLKITN

-33 SSVKILFNQEVKK
+33 SSVKILFNQEIKK
-46 FKEVSLKNF
+46 FKEVPLKNF
-55 KSYLELEAILTIPKK
+55 KSYLELEAVLTIPKK
-70 HYQFSKQSSI
+70 HYQFSKQSFI

-91 VVISH
+91 VVIGY

-117 KKPLVRHQMAPK
+117 KKPLIRHQITPK

-134 ALKHPTPKP
+134 APKHTTPKPTPKP
-143 APKSIKKEAKEKT
+143 IKKEAKKSQEAKEKT
-156 PIKHAHSKHAHSP
+156 PVKHAHSKQTHSP

-175 KKEIPKKEIPKKE
+175 
-188 ILKKEILKK
+188 
-197 EILKK
+197 
-202 EIPKKEI
+202 
-209 LKKEIPKKEILK
+209 
-221 KEIPKKEIPKKE
+221 
-233 ILKKEI
+233 
-239 LKKEILK
+239 
-246 KEILKKEIPKKE
+246 
-258 ILKKEIPK
+258 
-266 KEILKKEIPKK
+266 
-277 EIPKK
+277 
-282 EILKK
+282 
-287 EIPKKEILK
+287 
-296 KEILKKE
+296 
-303 ILKKEIPKKEIL
+303 

-400 KDIYIDLVGRTE
+400 KDIYIDLVARTE
-412 LANRKSADLFI
+412 LANKKSADLFI

-498 GMLQSIRKN
+498 GMLQSVRKN

>member
-12 FWLHFAYATTLKIIN
+12 LWLHFAYATTLKITN

-33 SSVKILFNQEVKK
+33 SSVKVVFNQEIKK
-46 FKEVSLKNF
+46 FKEVPLKNF
-55 KSYLELEAILTIPKK
+55 KSYLELEAVLTIPKK

-91 VVISH
+91 VVIGY
-96 APKMTYEVKIL
+96 APKMTYEIKVL
-107 KDKLYVSIVE
+107 KNKLYVSIVE
-117 KKPLVRHQMAPK
+117 KKPLIRHQMAPK

-134 ALKHPTPKP
+134 ALKHQTPKPTPKP
-143 APKSIKKEAKEKT
+143 IKKEAKKSKETKEKT

-175 KKEIPKKEIPKKE
+175 
-188 ILKKEILKK
+188 
-197 EILKK
+197 
-202 EIPKKEI
+202 
-209 LKKEIPKKEILK
+209 
-221 KEIPKKEIPKKE
+221 
-233 ILKKEI
+233 
-239 LKKEILK
+239 
-246 KEILKKEIPKKE
+246 
-258 ILKKEIPK
+258 
-266 KEILKKEIPKK
+266 
-277 EIPKK
+277 
-282 EILKK
+282 
-287 EIPKKEILK
+287 
-296 KEILKKE
+296 
-303 ILKKEIPKKEIL
+303 

-412 LANRKSADLFI
+412 LANKKGADLFI
-423 SVHANSIPKHST
+423 SAHANSIPKHST

-498 GMLQSIRKN
+498 GMLQSVRKN

>member
-12 FWLHFAYATTLKIIN
+12 FWLHYAYATTLKITN

-33 SSVKILFNQEVKK
+33 SSVKMVFNQEVKK
-46 FKEVSLKNF
+46 FKEVPLKNF

-70 HYQFSKQSSI
+70 HYQFSKQSFI

-91 VVISH
+91 VVIGY

-117 KKPLVRHQMAPK
+117 KKPLIRHQMALK

-134 ALKHPTPKP
+134 ALKHTTPKP
-143 APKSIKKEAKEKT
+143 APKPIKKEAKKSKETKEKT
-156 PIKHAHSKHAHSP
+156 PIKHVHSKHAHSP

-175 KKEIPKKEIPKKE
+175 
-188 ILKKEILKK
+188 
-197 EILKK
+197 
-202 EIPKKEI
+202 
-209 LKKEIPKKEILK
+209 
-221 KEIPKKEIPKKE
+221 
-233 ILKKEI
+233 
-239 LKKEILK
+239 
-246 KEILKKEIPKKE
+246 
-258 ILKKEIPK
+258 
-266 KEILKKEIPKK
+266 
-277 EIPKK
+277 
-282 EILKK
+282 
-287 EIPKKEILK
+287 
-296 KEILKKE
+296 
-303 ILKKEIPKKEIL
+303 

-400 KDIYIDLVGRTE
+400 KDIYIDLVARTE
-412 LANRKSADLFI
+412 LANKKSADLFI

-498 GMLQSIRKN
+498 GMLQSVRKN

>member
-12 FWLHFAYATTLKIIN
+12 FWLHFSYATTLKIIN

-96 APKMTYEVKIL
+96 ASKMTYEIKIL

-117 KKPLVRHQMAPK
+117 KKPLSRHQMAPK

-143 APKSIKKEAKEKT
+143 APKSIKKEAKEIKEKT
-156 PIKHAHSKHAHSP
+156 PIKHARSKHTHSQ

-175 KKEIPKKEIPKKE
+175 
-188 ILKKEILKK
+188 
-197 EILKK
+197 
-202 EIPKKEI
+202 
-209 LKKEIPKKEILK
+209 
-221 KEIPKKEIPKKE
+221 
-233 ILKKEI
+233 
-239 LKKEILK
+239 
-246 KEILKKEIPKKE
+246 
-258 ILKKEIPK
+258 
-266 KEILKKEIPKK
+266 
-277 EIPKK
+277 
-282 EILKK
+282 
-287 EIPKKEILK
+287 
-296 KEILKKE
+296 
-303 ILKKEIPKKEIL
+303 

-332 FIAEKNDTFIKTKR
+332 FIAEKNDAFIKNKR

-363 GAMSANLVCEKDIV
+363 GAMSANLLCEKDIV

-400 KDIYIDLVGRTE
+400 KDIYIDLVARTE
-412 LANRKSADLFI
+412 LANKKSADLFI
-423 SVHANSIPKHST
+423 SVHANSIPKRST

-457 AEQENKDDVN
+457 AEQENKDNVN

>member
-12 FWLHFAYATTLKIIN
+12 LWLHFACATTLKITN

-33 SSVKILFNQEVKK
+33 SSVKILFNQEIKK
-46 FKEVSLKNF
+46 FKEVPLKNF
-55 KSYLELEAILTIPKK
+55 KSYLELEAVLTIPKK

-91 VVISH
+91 VVIGY
-96 APKMTYEVKIL
+96 APKMTYEIKTL

-117 KKPLVRHQMAPK
+117 KKPLIRHQMVLK

-134 ALKHPTPKP
+134 ALKHQTPKPTPKP
-143 APKSIKKEAKEKT
+143 IKKEAKKSKETKEKT
-156 PIKHAHSKHAHSP
+156 PIKHAHSKHVHSP

-188 ILKKEILKK
+188 I
-197 EILKK
+197 
-202 EIPKKEI
+202 P
-209 LKKEIPKKEILK
+209 K

-233 ILKKEI
+233 I
-239 LKKEILK
+239 
-246 KEILKKEIPKKE
+246 P
-258 ILKKEIPK
+258 
-266 KEILKKEIPKK
+266 
-277 EIPKK
+277 
-282 EILKK
+282 
-287 EIPKKEILK
+287 
-296 KEILKKE
+296 
-303 ILKKEIPKKEIL
+303 

-400 KDIYIDLVGRTE
+400 KDVYIDLVARTE

>member
-12 FWLHFAYATTLKIIN
+12 FWLHFACATTLKIIN

-33 SSVKILFNQEVKK
+33 SSVKISFNQEIKK

-80 TIAQFSPKLAR
+80 TIAQFNPKLAR

-117 KKPLVRHQMAPK
+117 KKPLTRHQMAPK
-129 PPKHH
+129 PPKHRT
-134 ALKHPTPKP
+134 LKHPTPKP
-143 APKSIKKEAKEKT
+143 APKSIKKEAKEIKEKT
-156 PIKHAHSKHAHSP
+156 PTKHVRSKHTHSQ

-175 KKEIPKKEIPKKE
+175 
-188 ILKKEILKK
+188 
-197 EILKK
+197 
-202 EIPKKEI
+202 
-209 LKKEIPKKEILK
+209 
-221 KEIPKKEIPKKE
+221 
-233 ILKKEI
+233 
-239 LKKEILK
+239 
-246 KEILKKEIPKKE
+246 
-258 ILKKEIPK
+258 
-266 KEILKKEIPKK
+266 
-277 EIPKK
+277 
-282 EILKK
+282 
-287 EIPKKEILK
+287 
-296 KEILKKE
+296 
-303 ILKKEIPKKEIL
+303 

-400 KDIYIDLVGRTE
+400 KDIYIDLVARTE
-412 LANRKSADLFI
+412 LANKKSADLFI
-423 SVHANSIPKHST
+423 SVHANSIPKRST

-457 AEQENKDDVN
+457 AEQENKDNVN

>member
-33 SSVKILFNQEVKK
+33 SSVKISFNQEIKK

-70 HYQFSKQSSI
+70 HYQFSKQSFI

-117 KKPLVRHQMAPK
+117 KKPLTRHQMAPK
-129 PPKHH
+129 PPKHRT
-134 ALKHPTPKP
+134 LKHPTPKP
-143 APKSIKKEAKEKT
+143 APKSIKKEAKEIKEKT
-156 PIKHAHSKHAHSP
+156 PTKHAHSKHAHSQW
-169 LNERSA
+169 NERSA
-175 KKEIPKKEIPKKE
+175 KKEIPKKE
-188 ILKKEILKK
+188 
-197 EILKK
+197 
-202 EIPKKEI
+202 
-209 LKKEIPKKEILK
+209 
-221 KEIPKKEIPKKE
+221 
-233 ILKKEI
+233 
-239 LKKEILK
+239 
-246 KEILKKEIPKKE
+246 
-258 ILKKEIPK
+258 
-266 KEILKKEIPKK
+266 
-277 EIPKK
+277 
-282 EILKK
+282 
-287 EIPKKEILK
+287 
-296 KEILKKE
+296 
-303 ILKKEIPKKEIL
+303 
-315 KKEIPKKEAEN
+315 AEN
-326 ESKNQV
+326 EDKNQV
-332 FIAEKNDTFIKTKR
+332 FITEKNDTFIKTKR

-363 GAMSANLVCEKDIV
+363 GAMSTNLVCEKDIV

-400 KDIYIDLVGRTE
+400 KDIYIDLVARTE
-412 LANRKSADLFI
+412 LANKKSADLFI
-423 SVHANSIPKHST
+423 SVHANSIPKRST

-457 AEQENKDDVN
+457 AEQENKDNVN

>member
-1 MLVRLGVVACL
+1 MLVRLGVIACL

-33 SSVKILFNQEVKK
+33 SSIKISFNQEIKK

-55 KSYLELEAILTIPKK
+55 KSYLELEAILTISKK

-117 KKPLVRHQMAPK
+117 KKPLSRHQMAPK
-129 PPKHH
+129 PPKHRT
-134 ALKHPTPKP
+134 LKHPTPKP

-156 PIKHAHSKHAHSP
+156 PTKHVHSKHTHSQ

-188 ILKKEILKK
+188 I
-197 EILKK
+197 
-202 EIPKKEI
+202 P
-209 LKKEIPKKEILK
+209 K

-233 ILKKEI
+233 I
-239 LKKEILK
+239 
-246 KEILKKEIPKKE
+246 P
-258 ILKKEIPK
+258 
-266 KEILKKEIPKK
+266 KKEIPKK

-282 EILKK
+282 E
-287 EIPKKEILK
+287 
-296 KEILKKE
+296 
-303 ILKKEIPKKEIL
+303 
-315 KKEIPKKEAEN
+315 AEN
-326 ESKNQV
+326 EGKNQV
-332 FIAEKNDTFIKTKR
+332 FIAEKNDAFIKTKH

-400 KDIYIDLVGRTE
+400 KDIYIDLVARTE
-412 LANRKSADLFI
+412 LANKKSADLFI
-423 SVHANSIPKHST
+423 SVHANSIPKRST

>member
-12 FWLHFAYATTLKIIN
+12 FWLHFACATTLKIIN

-33 SSVKILFNQEVKK
+33 SSVKISFNQEIKK

-80 TIAQFSPKLAR
+80 TIAQFSPKLVR

-117 KKPLVRHQMAPK
+117 KKPLIRHQMAPK

-134 ALKHPTPKP
+134 ALKHQTPKHPTPKP
-143 APKSIKKEAKEKT
+143 APKSIKKEIKEKT
-156 PIKHAHSKHAHSP
+156 PTKHARSKHTHSQ

-175 KKEIPKKEIPKKE
+175 
-188 ILKKEILKK
+188 
-197 EILKK
+197 
-202 EIPKKEI
+202 
-209 LKKEIPKKEILK
+209 
-221 KEIPKKEIPKKE
+221 
-233 ILKKEI
+233 
-239 LKKEILK
+239 
-246 KEILKKEIPKKE
+246 
-258 ILKKEIPK
+258 
-266 KEILKKEIPKK
+266 
-277 EIPKK
+277 
-282 EILKK
+282 
-287 EIPKKEILK
+287 
-296 KEILKKE
+296 
-303 ILKKEIPKKEIL
+303 

-332 FIAEKNDTFIKTKR
+332 FIAEKNDAFIKTKR

-391 GYSVLLTRD
+391 GYNVLLTRD
-400 KDIYIDLVGRTE
+400 KDIYIDLVARTE
-412 LANRKSADLFI
+412 LANKKSADLFI
-423 SVHANSIPKHST
+423 SVHANSIPKRST

-457 AEQENKDDVN
+457 AEQENKDNVN

>member
-12 FWLHFAYATTLKIIN
+12 FWLHFAYATTLKITN

-33 SSVKILFNQEVKK
+33 SSVKVVFNQEVKK
-46 FKEVSLKNF
+46 FKEVPLKNF
-55 KSYLELEAILTIPKK
+55 KSYLELEAVLTIPKK

-117 KKPLVRHQMAPK
+117 KKPLIRHQMALK

-134 ALKHPTPKP
+134 ALKHTTPKPTPKP
-143 APKSIKKEAKEKT
+143 VKKEAKKSKDTKEKT

-169 LNERSA
+169 LNERST
-175 KKEIPKKEIPKKE
+175 KKE
-188 ILKKEILKK
+188 ILKKE
-197 EILKK
+197 
-202 EIPKKEI
+202 
-209 LKKEIPKKEILK
+209 
-221 KEIPKKEIPKKE
+221 
-233 ILKKEI
+233 
-239 LKKEILK
+239 
-246 KEILKKEIPKKE
+246 
-258 ILKKEIPK
+258 
-266 KEILKKEIPKK
+266 
-277 EIPKK
+277 
-282 EILKK
+282 
-287 EIPKKEILK
+287 
-296 KEILKKE
+296 
-303 ILKKEIPKKEIL
+303 
-315 KKEIPKKEAEN
+315 AEN
-326 ESKNQV
+326 EDKNQV
-332 FIAEKNDTFIKTKR
+332 FITEKNDTFIKTKR

-400 KDIYIDLVGRTE
+400 KDIYIDLVARTE
-412 LANRKSADLFI
+412 LANKKGADLFI
-423 SVHANSIPKHST
+423 SVHANSIPKRST

-473 KSLLLNSLNTQR
+473 KSLFLNSLNTQR

-498 GMLQSIRKN
+498 GMLQSVRKN